1 MKTKILTINVILLT
15 LFIFSGCENNK
26 VTTSRLKG
34 TWVEID
40 TKTDTIIFKTDD
52 LSGKFYLNRG
62 FEMTNGYYLPK
73 IGSGMYSYDI
83 SDCSIK
89 IVDLLS
95 STAGGNNYYFS
106 INHDNESFQ
115 IGMFTFFETNK
126 AILTYKR
133 LK

>member
-15 LFIFSGCENNK
+15 LIIFSGCENNK
-26 VTTSRLKG
+26 VTTSGLKG

-83 SDCSIK
+83 SDSSIK

-106 INHDNESFQ
+106 INHDNG
-115 IGMFTFFETNK
+115 IIPNRNVLL
-126 AILTYKR
+126 I
-133 LK
+133 

>member
-1 MKTKILTINVILLT
+1 MKIKILTINVIFLT
-15 LFIFSGCENNK
+15 LLILTSCEKNK
-26 VTTSRLKG
+26 VTISGLQG

-40 TKTDTIIFKTDD
+40 TKTDTLIFKTND
-52 LSGKFYLNRG
+52 LSGTFYLYRG
-62 FEMTNGYYLPK
+62 FEMINGYYLPK

-83 SDCSIK
+83 SGNSIK

-106 INHDNESFQ
+106 IIHDNESFQ
-115 IGMFTFFETNK
+115 VGMFTFLETNK
-126 AILTYKR
+126 AILTFKR

>member
-1 MKTKILTINVILLT
+1 MIFLTLLILT
-15 LFIFSGCENNK
+15 SCEKNK
-26 VTTSRLKG
+26 VTISGLQG

-40 TKTDTIIFKTDD
+40 TKTDTLIFKTND
-52 LSGKFYLNRG
+52 LSGTFYLYRG
-62 FEMTNGYYLPK
+62 FEMINGYYLPK

-83 SDCSIK
+83 SGNSIK

-106 INHDNESFQ
+106 IIHDNESFQ
-115 IGMFTFFETNK
+115 VGMFTFLETNK
-126 AILTYKR
+126 AILTFKR

>member
-1 MKTKILTINVILLT
+1 MKTKILTINVIFLT

-26 VTTSRLKG
+26 VTTSGLKG

-40 TKTDTIIFKTDD
+40 TKTDTIIFKTDA
-52 LSGKFYLNRG
+52 LSGKFHLNRG

-83 SDCSIK
+83 SDSSIK

-95 STAGGNNYYFS
+95 STAGGNNFYFS
-106 INHDNESFQ
+106 INHDHESFQ
-115 IGMFTFFETNK
+115 IGMFSFFETNK
-126 AILTYKR
+126 AILTFRR

>member
-1 MKTKILTINVILLT
+1 MKTIILTINAIFLT
-15 LFIFSGCENNK
+15 LFIFSACENNK
-26 VTTSRLKG
+26 VTTSGLKG

-52 LSGKFYLNRG
+52 LAGKFYLNRG

-83 SDCSIK
+83 SGNSIK

-106 INHDNESFQ
+106 IIHDNESFQ
-115 IGMFTFFETNK
+115 VGMFTFLETNK
-126 AILTYKR
+126 AILTFKR